1 MDGLKAW
8 PFKTSHHPGH
18 AHSCTASKAVCVKR
32 GELLKRVT
40 VAWCDVRE
48 RAVPG
53 AQVTML
59 KRRLQAR
66 EVIFSQINH
75 NPTSDS
81 TSNNFGSQARH
92 VIKSGV

>member
-1 MDGLKAW
+1 
-8 PFKTSHHPGH
+8 
-18 AHSCTASKAVCVKR
+18 
-32 GELLKRVT
+32 
-40 VAWCDVRE
+40 
-48 RAVPG
+48 VPG

-81 TSNNFGSQARH
+81 TSNNFGSQSRH